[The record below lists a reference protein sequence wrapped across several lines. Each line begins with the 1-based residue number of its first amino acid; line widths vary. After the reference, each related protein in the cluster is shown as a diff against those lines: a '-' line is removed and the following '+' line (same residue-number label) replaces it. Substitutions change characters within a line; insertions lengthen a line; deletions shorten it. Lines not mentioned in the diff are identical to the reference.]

1 MKLPPSIEPICPI
14 CHANLI
20 EQTQQSL
27 IECAG
32 DDVHSFPVIDG
43 IPILINDNNSVFAC
57 ADYVDQSTNA
67 DTITDGMHASN
78 QKMQKLGFMKK
89 SYRKFALYLSEF
101 SVKLDRL
108 SSKDAIEYI
117 LENDASKQ
125 QKSLSILVVGAGDQS
140 ISFDNE
146 DYQISI
152 TYTDVAPGAHVSV
165 VCDVHDV
172 PFNNAS
178 FDMVI
183 ASAVLE
189 HVADP
194 YRAVSEFHRI
204 LKDDG
209 YIYANTP
216 YMQPTHMGV
225 YDFTR
230 FSYNGYRRL
239 FRWFSKEHLQISLGP
254 ASSLAYSIQYFM
266 TSFSDH
272 PQRQAV
278 IRLLALIITRPLKY
292 FDKILIKKKAARDSA
307 AAFVFLGQKA
317 KSPIS
322 DRALVKELSE
332 D

>member
-1 MKLPPSIEPICPI
+1 
-14 CHANLI
+14 
-20 EQTQQSL
+20 
-27 IECAG
+27 
-32 DDVHSFPVIDG
+32 
-43 IPILINDNNSVFAC
+43 
-57 ADYVDQSTNA
+57 
-67 DTITDGMHASN
+67 
-78 QKMQKLGFMKK
+78 
-89 SYRKFALYLSEF
+89 
-101 SVKLDRL
+101 
-108 SSKDAIEYI
+108 
-117 LENDASKQ
+117 
-125 QKSLSILVVGAGDQS
+125 
-140 ISFDNE
+140 
-146 DYQISI
+146 
-152 TYTDVAPGAHVSV
+152 
-165 VCDVHDV
+165 
-172 PFNNAS
+172 
-178 FDMVI
+178 MVI